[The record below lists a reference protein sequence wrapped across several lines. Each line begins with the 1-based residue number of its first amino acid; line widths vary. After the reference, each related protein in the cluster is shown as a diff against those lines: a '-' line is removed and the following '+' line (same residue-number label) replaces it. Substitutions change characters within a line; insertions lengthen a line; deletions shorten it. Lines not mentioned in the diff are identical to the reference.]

1 MMLGWIVNKAKPVE
15 DYEAYLRRTQ
25 PQTDPQPKSTPMNGP
40 KQARGHSVDNEH
52 RVAALAQV
60 TQMHDDLVDA
70 NATIA
75 QLRIDLGREQDRVTL
90 MVEERDRY
98 RHESIKLRK
107 LLVELATQ
115 MANIGI
121 LTRKAEE
128 CVIVINELDASPTP
142 DTAAIDRLQA
152 SQDMEKIALKNLGAA
167 LDLKMPK

>member
-1 MMLGWIVNKAKPVE
+1 MMAHPYMDNGEALAKFVRDHPP
-15 DYEAYLRRTQ
+15 T
-25 PQTDPQPKSTPMNGP
+25 PPKDTPMNGP
-40 KQARGHSVDNEH
+40 KANQIRNIDSEH

-60 TQMHDDLVDA
+60 TQMHDDLVNA
-70 NATIA
+70 NIVIA
-75 QLRIDLGREQDRVTL
+75 QLRVDLGREQDRVTL

-128 CVIVINELDASPTP
+128 CVIVINELDSSPTP

>member
-1 MMLGWIVNKAKPVE
+1 
-15 DYEAYLRRTQ
+15 
-25 PQTDPQPKSTPMNGP
+25 MNGP
-40 KQARGHSVDNEH
+40 KANRNIDSEH

-128 CVIVINELDASPTP
+128 CVIVINELDSSPTP